1 LRSQSPQTRACNE
14 PTIKLRKPGETEV
27 APLFNEQT
35 NGPGETGGK
44 QALKRKRNGV
54 YAMFG
59 APSNDISKGEPR
71 RRLVRGDFLFSGLLN
86 GKCAVQAQV
95 PLER

>member
-1 LRSQSPQTRACNE
+1 MFTSSMNKLRSQSRRANACSE

-44 QALKRKRNGV
+44 PTLKRKRGEA
-54 YAMFG
+54 YAVFG
-59 APSNDISKGEPR
+59 ALSNDIFRGVAPGAGGR
-71 RRLVRGDFLFSGLLN
+71 R
-86 GKCAVQAQV
+86 
-95 PLER
+95 

>member
-59 APSNDISKGEPR
+59 APSNDIFLAVAPR
-71 RRLVRGDFLFSGLLN
+71 AARHGGASAWR
-86 GKCAVQAQV
+86 
-95 PLER
+95 

>member
-1 LRSQSPQTRACNE
+1 MANALRE

-44 QALKRKRNGV
+44 QTLKRKRDEA
-54 YAMFG
+54 YANSG
-59 APSNDISKGEPR
+59 ALSNDIFREVAPGAGGR
-71 RRLVRGDFLFSGLLN
+71 R
-86 GKCAVQAQV
+86 
-95 PLER
+95 